1 MYNINSVQ
9 IIFLIITFLK
19 KSYAETEEIFMNYR
33 CGVFCLWFALFAFAS
48 QIIFTYVCLFE
59 YHCHYFSYHLDCV
72 HIATLFLI
80 SLLHTVGLFSH
91 HSFHKKEG
99 QI

>member
-1 MYNINSVQ
+1 
-9 IIFLIITFLK
+9 
-19 KSYAETEEIFMNYR
+19 MNYR